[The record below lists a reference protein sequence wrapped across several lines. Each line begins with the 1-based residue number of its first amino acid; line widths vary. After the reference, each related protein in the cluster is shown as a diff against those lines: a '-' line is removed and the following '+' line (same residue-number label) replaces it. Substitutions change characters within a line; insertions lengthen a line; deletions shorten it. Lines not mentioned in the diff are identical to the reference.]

1 MVTVLI
7 NCGSISFV
15 NVSLIGNPE
24 MSSSSSMQKEASHMG
39 VACPALTAERRPA
52 FLLNFPVFYRT
63 AKEKIFGL

>member
-1 MVTVLI
+1 
-7 NCGSISFV
+7 
-15 NVSLIGNPE
+15 
-24 MSSSSSMQKEASHMG
+24 MG